1 MKYISYYNSPLG
13 SIFLASDGKFLTGL
27 WFVNQK
33 YYAKNLDNAA
43 LEKNLEI
50 FDLTKKWLDLYF
62 KGLNPDFNIPV
73 KFNGTDFQ
81 KRVWFSLLNI
91 PYGDT
96 TTYGKLASLLH
107 TSARAIGTAVGKNP
121 ISIIVPC
128 HRVVGKN
135 NSLTGYAG
143 GIDKKEYLLND
154 IRKLMQRCIFT
165 YTRQNEMK
173 GLGDAVLKAK
183 PLVGDESFGVILADD
198 LCVNEEGIGIMSQMV
213 KIYEKYRC
221 TVVAVMEVD
230 KEHISNY
237 GVIAGNFVE
246 DDLVMVNS
254 MIEKP
259 NPDEAPSNLAII
271 GRYILTPDIFGILEN
286 TQSGKNGEVQLTD
299 ALLSQAT
306 NNMVLAYK
314 FKGKRFDCGSVE
326 GFVEATN
333 YFYKK
338 ELC

>member
-33 YYAKNLDNAA
+33 YYATNLDNAA

-96 TTYGKLASLLH
+96 TTYGKLASILH

-135 NSLTGYAG
+135 NALTGYAG
-143 GIDKKEYLLND
+143 GIDKKEYLL
-154 IRKLMQRCIFT
+154 KL
-165 YTRQNEMK
+165 
-173 GLGDAVLKAK
+173 
-183 PLVGDESFGVILADD
+183 ESTNI
-198 LCVNEEGIGIMSQMV
+198 
-213 KIYEKYRC
+213 
-221 TVVAVMEVD
+221 
-230 KEHISNY
+230 
-237 GVIAGNFVE
+237 
-246 DDLVMVNS
+246 
-254 MIEKP
+254 
-259 NPDEAPSNLAII
+259 
-271 GRYILTPDIFGILEN
+271 
-286 TQSGKNGEVQLTD
+286 
-299 ALLSQAT
+299 T
-306 NNMVLAYK
+306 NNNNKSVDAY
-314 FKGKRFDCGSVE
+314 RIRIY
-326 GFVEATN
+326 N
-333 YFYKK
+333 
-338 ELC
+338 

>member
-96 TTYGKLASLLH
+96 TTYGKLASILH

-135 NSLTGYAG
+135 NALS
-143 GIDKKEYLLND
+143 IFFISSSSSSMLN
-154 IRKLMQRCIFT
+154 
-165 YTRQNEMK
+165 
-173 GLGDAVLKAK
+173 G
-183 PLVGDESFGVILADD
+183 S
-198 LCVNEEGIGIMSQMV
+198 
-213 KIYEKYRC
+213 
-221 TVVAVMEVD
+221 
-230 KEHISNY
+230 
-237 GVIAGNFVE
+237 GNTLFE
-246 DDLVMVNS
+246 
-254 MIEKP
+254 
-259 NPDEAPSNLAII
+259 
-271 GRYILTPDIFGILEN
+271 
-286 TQSGKNGEVQLTD
+286 
-299 ALLSQAT
+299 
-306 NNMVLAYK
+306 
-314 FKGKRFDCGSVE
+314 
-326 GFVEATN
+326 
-333 YFYKK
+333 
-338 ELC
+338 

>member
-96 TTYGKLASLLH
+96 TTYGKLASILH

-135 NSLTGYAG
+135 NALTGYAG
-143 GIDKKEYLLND
+143 GIDKKEYLL
-154 IRKLMQRCIFT
+154 KL
-165 YTRQNEMK
+165 
-173 GLGDAVLKAK
+173 
-183 PLVGDESFGVILADD
+183 ESTNI
-198 LCVNEEGIGIMSQMV
+198 
-213 KIYEKYRC
+213 
-221 TVVAVMEVD
+221 
-230 KEHISNY
+230 
-237 GVIAGNFVE
+237 
-246 DDLVMVNS
+246 
-254 MIEKP
+254 
-259 NPDEAPSNLAII
+259 
-271 GRYILTPDIFGILEN
+271 
-286 TQSGKNGEVQLTD
+286 
-299 ALLSQAT
+299 T
-306 NNMVLAYK
+306 NNNNKSVDAY
-314 FKGKRFDCGSVE
+314 RIRIY
-326 GFVEATN
+326 N
-333 YFYKK
+333 
-338 ELC
+338 

>member
-50 FDLTKKWLDLYF
+50 FVLTKKWLDLYF
-62 KGLNPDFNIPV
+62 KGLNPDFNLPV

-96 TTYGKLASLLH
+96 TTYGKLASILH

-135 NSLTGYAG
+135 NALTGYAG
-143 GIDKKEYLLND
+143 GIDKKEYLL
-154 IRKLMQRCIFT
+154 KL
-165 YTRQNEMK
+165 
-173 GLGDAVLKAK
+173 
-183 PLVGDESFGVILADD
+183 ESTNI
-198 LCVNEEGIGIMSQMV
+198 
-213 KIYEKYRC
+213 
-221 TVVAVMEVD
+221 
-230 KEHISNY
+230 
-237 GVIAGNFVE
+237 
-246 DDLVMVNS
+246 
-254 MIEKP
+254 
-259 NPDEAPSNLAII
+259 
-271 GRYILTPDIFGILEN
+271 
-286 TQSGKNGEVQLTD
+286 
-299 ALLSQAT
+299 T
-306 NNMVLAYK
+306 NNNNKSVDAY
-314 FKGKRFDCGSVE
+314 RIRIY
-326 GFVEATN
+326 N
-333 YFYKK
+333 
-338 ELC
+338 

>member
-96 TTYGKLASLLH
+96 TTYGKLDSILH

-143 GIDKKEYLLND
+143 GIDKKEYLL
-154 IRKLMQRCIFT
+154 KL
-165 YTRQNEMK
+165 
-173 GLGDAVLKAK
+173 
-183 PLVGDESFGVILADD
+183 ESTNIA
-198 LCVNEEGIGIMSQMV
+198 NNN
-213 KIYEKYRC
+213 KKH
-221 TVVAVMEVD
+221 VD
-230 KEHISNY
+230 S
-237 GVIAGNFVE
+237 
-246 DDLVMVNS
+246 
-254 MIEKP
+254 
-259 NPDEAPSNLAII
+259 
-271 GRYILTPDIFGILEN
+271 
-286 TQSGKNGEVQLTD
+286 
-299 ALLSQAT
+299 
-306 NNMVLAYK
+306 
-314 FKGKRFDCGSVE
+314 
-326 GFVEATN
+326 
-333 YFYKK
+333 
-338 ELC
+338 